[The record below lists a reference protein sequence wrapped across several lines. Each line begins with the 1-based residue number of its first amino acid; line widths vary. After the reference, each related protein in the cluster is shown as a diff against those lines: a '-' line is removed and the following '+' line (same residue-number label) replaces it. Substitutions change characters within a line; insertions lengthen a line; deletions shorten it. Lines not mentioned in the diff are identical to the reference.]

1 MSNYRDDMN
10 DTLRLVDAFLS
21 KQQSRAEDTL
31 RMNDAMRHAVIQG
44 VDGGSVAL
52 ALPPGGDSR

>member
-21 KQQSRAEDTL
+21 KQRSRAEDTL
-31 RMNDAMRHAVIQG
+31 RMSDAMRHAVIQG
-44 VDGGSVAL
+44 VDGGISA
-52 ALPPGGDSR
+52 S

>member
-21 KQQSRAEDTL
+21 KQRSRAEDTL
-31 RMNDAMRHAVIQG
+31 RMIDEMGIALFMVFVFVRVEM
-44 VDGGSVAL
+44 SVVVV
-52 ALPPGGDSR
+52 